1 MTSDDLPHQ
10 DSLEQALLRSNA
22 RADEPPEMRTPRR
35 SRSAHYGCVRH
46 TLRFLLRGFG
56 VSVPEWKRL
65 SLLLRAELLGMA
77 QHDLGF
83 VPHVSPAERSILNI
97 ACRQL
102 AYKAAKLGCEGG
114 EGRAPPAAGAAAGA
128 AAAAATAAAGL
139 PLSVAELAATRERI
153 QKLQTTLL
161 SKPGAAPSSTAPPPL
176 ILCESDAHLGRP
188 SLAALLG
195 AAGRPLLP
203 SNANTGGESGG
214 AAHFADFA
222 PPGRT
227 DAPAGGSGASAA
239 AGARASSVSSGSSV
253 SSASSVSSG
262 SSVSSAPVQP
272 VGSAAAAVREAYALE
287 EMPCMQVLTTAPAPH
302 RCARHTLSRRAARSR
317 HRSASGASPPS
328 RSRRRARTSRPVV
341 SSPRSRSKKRSRGW
355 R

>member
-1 MTSDDLPHQ
+1 MASHGLSWPLIASASPLMALSFVAQ

-22 RADEPPEMRTPRR
+22 RADEPPEMRTARR
-35 SRSAHYGCVRH
+35 SGSAHYGCVRH

-65 SLLLRAELLGMA
+65 SLLLRAELLQMA

-114 EGRAPPAAGAAAGA
+114 EERAAPAAAGA
-128 AAAAATAAAGL
+128 GAGADAAAAAAAAGL

-195 AAGRPLLP
+195 AA
-203 SNANTGGESGG
+203 
-214 AAHFADFA
+214 
-222 PPGRT
+222 
-227 DAPAGGSGASAA
+227 
-239 AGARASSVSSGSSV
+239 
-253 SSASSVSSG
+253 
-262 SSVSSAPVQP
+262 
-272 VGSAAAAVREAYALE
+272 
-287 EMPCMQVLTTAPAPH
+287 
-302 RCARHTLSRRAARSR
+302 
-317 HRSASGASPPS
+317 
-328 RSRRRARTSRPVV
+328 
-341 SSPRSRSKKRSRGW
+341 
-355 R
+355 

>member
-1 MTSDDLPHQ
+1 MMALSFVAQ

-22 RADEPPEMRTPRR
+22 RADEPPEMRTARR
-35 SRSAHYGCVRH
+35 SGSAHYGCVRH

-65 SLLLRAELLGMA
+65 SLLLRAELLQMA

-102 AYKAAKLGCEGG
+102 AYKAAKLGCEGS
-114 EGRAPPAAGAAAGA
+114 EERAAPAAAGAAVGGA
-128 AAAAATAAAGL
+128 AAAAAAAAGL

-203 SNANTGGESGG
+203 SSATTGGESGG
-214 AAHFADFA
+214 ADVA
-222 PPGRT
+222 PPGSPH
-227 DAPAGGSGASAA
+227 APAGGSGASAA
-239 AGARASSVSSGSSV
+239 AGARASSVSAGSSV
-253 SSASSVSSG
+253 SST
-262 SSVSSAPVQP
+262 SAQP

-287 EMPCMQVLTTAPAPH
+287 DCPACRCSPRRPLPTGARGILSRGERPDHGTGAPAAH
-302 RCARHTLSRRAARSR
+302 RRPLAVERGRRGR
-317 HRSASGASPPS
+317 
-328 RSRRRARTSRPVV
+328 
-341 SSPRSRSKKRSRGW
+341 W
-355 R
+355 

>member
-203 SNANTGGESGG
+203 SSATTGGESGG
-214 AAHFADFA
+214 ADVA
-222 PPGRT
+222 PPGSPH
-227 DAPAGGSGASAA
+227 APAGGNGASAA
-239 AGARASSVSSGSSV
+239 AGARASSVSAGSSV
-253 SSASSVSSG
+253 SSAS
-262 SSVSSAPVQP
+262 AQP
-272 VGSAAAAVREAYALE
+272 MGSAAAAVREAYALE
-287 EMPCMQVLTTAPAPH
+287 
-302 RCARHTLSRRAARSR
+302 
-317 HRSASGASPPS
+317 ASGQITAQERQRRIAALSQTSADGATGGELASIS
-328 RSRRRARTSRPVV
+328 IEEALEGMEVMTADDR
-341 SSPRSRSKKRSRGW
+341 
-355 R
+355 

>member
-1 MTSDDLPHQ
+1 MMALSFVAQ

-22 RADEPPEMRTPRR
+22 RADEPPEMRTARR
-35 SRSAHYGCVRH
+35 SGSAHYGCVRH

-65 SLLLRAELLGMA
+65 SLLLRAELLQMA

-102 AYKAAKLGCEGG
+102 AYKAAKLGCEGD
-114 EGRAPPAAGAAAGA
+114 EERAAPAAAGATAAGA
-128 AAAAATAAAGL
+128 AAAAAAAAAAGL

-203 SNANTGGESGG
+203 SSATTGGESGG
-214 AAHFADFA
+214 ADVA
-222 PPGRT
+222 PPGSPH
-227 DAPAGGSGASAA
+227 APAGGSGASAA
-239 AGARASSVSSGSSV
+239 AGARASSVSAGSSV
-253 SSASSVSSG
+253 SST
-262 SSVSSAPVQP
+262 SAQP
-272 VGSAAAAVREAYALE
+272 VGSTAAAVREAYALE
-287 EMPCMQVLTTAPAPH
+287 
-302 RCARHTLSRRAARSR
+302 
-317 HRSASGASPPS
+317 ASGQITAQERQRRIAALSQSSADGAAGGELASIS
-328 RSRRRARTSRPVV
+328 IEEALEGMEVMTADDL
-341 SSPRSRSKKRSRGW
+341 
-355 R
+355 

>member
-1 MTSDDLPHQ
+1 MMALSFVAQ

-22 RADEPPEMRTPRR
+22 RADEPPEMRTARR
-35 SRSAHYGCVRH
+35 SGSAHYGCVRH

-65 SLLLRAELLGMA
+65 SLLLRAELLQMA

-114 EGRAPPAAGAAAGA
+114 EERAAPTAAGAAAGGGA
-128 AAAAATAAAGL
+128 AAAAAAAAGL

-203 SNANTGGESGG
+203 SSATTGGESGG
-214 AAHFADFA
+214 ADVA
-222 PPGRT
+222 PPGSPH
-227 DAPAGGSGASAA
+227 APAGGSGASAA
-239 AGARASSVSSGSSV
+239 AGARASSVSAGSSV
-253 SSASSVSSG
+253 SSAS
-262 SSVSSAPVQP
+262 AQP
-272 VGSAAAAVREAYALE
+272 VGSTAAAVREAYSLEASGQITAQERQRRIAALSQSSADGAAGGELASISIEEALE
-287 EMPCMQVLTTAPAPH
+287 GMEVMTADD
-302 RCARHTLSRRAARSR
+302 L
-317 HRSASGASPPS
+317 
-328 RSRRRARTSRPVV
+328 
-341 SSPRSRSKKRSRGW
+341 
-355 R
+355 